1 MALLIQHPTLGN
13 ILYDT
18 GNRRDFLKTYTPEML
33 HNYPITEMITI
44 EEALAKEG
52 LTLGTLTSSSSPTST
67 STTPEACSIS
77 WAPRPSTTSWSPRP
91 T

>member
-1 MALLIQHPTLGN
+1 
-13 ILYDT
+13 
-18 GNRRDFLKTYTPEML
+18 ML

-52 LTLGTLTSSSSPTST
+52 LTPGDIDQLILSHLHFDHAGAWRPLR
-67 STTPEACSIS
+67 
-77 WAPRPSTTSWSPRP
+77 APRLPPRLVAEA